1 MIDTYFDRADAA
13 MRYHPAPVQADQED
27 PRYWR
32 GQIYSTIID
41 KMTAEARSNLAD
53 WISMQCSFH
62 RHEIR
67 YRIKLGDSR
76 SWWTSTMQLKTN
88 RGFK

>member
-13 MRYHPAPVQADQED
+13 MRSHHAPAQADQED

-53 WISMQCSFH
+53 FISIQHSFH
-62 RHEIR
+62 RNEVRHG
-67 YRIKLGDSR
+67 IKLGDSR
-76 SWWTSTMQLKTN
+76 SWWTSTMQLKTT
-88 RGFK
+88 RGLK